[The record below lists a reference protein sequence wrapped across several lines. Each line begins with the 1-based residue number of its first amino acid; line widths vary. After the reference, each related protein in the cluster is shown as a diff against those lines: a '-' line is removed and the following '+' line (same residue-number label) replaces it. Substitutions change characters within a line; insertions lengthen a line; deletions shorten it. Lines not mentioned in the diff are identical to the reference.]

1 MSTKLG
7 GSGNTDQSKIKN
19 FLESI
24 NETVRN
30 FKSNNMNNNADANV
44 EANDAAI
51 DSEINNRFTRIKVS
65 DYNYIN
71 EVDEDPGRNRSK
83 SILSKSIDNIDDN
96 FLENVLNCKE
106 RRASWTHVRSQ
117 RNSYIPSLTAICEF
131 YSLNFCFFFSNQIK
145 VYDVKCYCNK
155 FVAK

>member
-7 GSGNTDQSKIKN
+7 GTANTDQSKIKN

-30 FKSNNMNNNADANV
+30 FKSNNSDANV
-44 EANDAAI
+44 ITMDAANDS
-51 DSEINNRFTRIKVS
+51 DMNNRFTRIKVS
-65 DYNYIN
+65 DFNYMN
-71 EVDEDPGRNRSK
+71 EADEEDPSRNRSK

-106 RRASWTHVRSQ
+106 RRASWTQVRSQ

-131 YSLNFCFFFSNQIK
+131 DSLHFFLK
-145 VYDVKCYCNK
+145 
-155 FVAK
+155 